1 MPTVAQTLQER
12 LSDALAALEL
22 QSVDSAQVVPTAD
35 PRNGDYQTSVAM
47 VLAKVRREN
56 PRALASR
63 IAETINLTGIGAP
76 PEVAGPGF
84 INFRLEPEFVA
95 QKLAAVSN
103 DPRLGVQKLADPKT
117 LIVEFS
123 SPNIAKP
130 MHVGHIRST
139 ILGDAIARIARFRP
153 VGAGQGPHRPARRV
167 TGAARPVDDHIAA
180 VLRQTDPA
188 PDSRA

>member
-12 LSDALAALEL
+12 LSDALAALGL

-47 VLAKVRREN
+47 VLGKARREN

-84 INFRLEPEFVA
+84 INFRLEP
-95 QKLAAVSN
+95 
-103 DPRLGVQKLADPKT
+103 
-117 LIVEFS
+117 
-123 SPNIAKP
+123 
-130 MHVGHIRST
+130 
-139 ILGDAIARIARFRP
+139 
-153 VGAGQGPHRPARRV
+153 
-167 TGAARPVDDHIAA
+167 
-180 VLRQTDPA
+180 
-188 PDSRA
+188 